1 MISST
6 RAVSWRRDL
15 KTRYFHP
22 MCPSGLPSGCLRH
35 RGEHGE
41 STGSTRSA
49 GSTLAR
55 VKPVPISVSVS
66 RLPRKRPCGTRLE
79 LGFKLQPGERAE
91 LIAATV
97 TRDGSRSEPL
107 SPVAVEATAA
117 KSIKKAIGMLISVR
131 SGRKFKARDHLE
143 RIMMRTA
150 LT

>member
-1 MISST
+1 MP
-6 RAVSWRRDL
+6 R
-15 KTRYFHP
+15 
-22 MCPSGLPSGCLRH
+22 
-35 RGEHGE
+35 
-41 STGSTRSA
+41 
-49 GSTLAR
+49 
-55 VKPVPISVSVS
+55 SVSVS
-66 RLPRKRPCGTRLE
+66 RLPRKRPCGTRLK

-107 SPVAVEATAA
+107 ILVAVEVTAA

>member
-1 MISST
+1 M
-6 RAVSWRRDL
+6 
-15 KTRYFHP
+15 
-22 MCPSGLPSGCLRH
+22 
-35 RGEHGE
+35 
-41 STGSTRSA
+41 
-49 GSTLAR
+49 
-55 VKPVPISVSVS
+55 PISVSVS
-66 RLPRKRPCGTRLE
+66 WLPQKRPCGTRLE
-79 LGFKLQPGERAE
+79 LGFKARAE
-91 LIAATV
+91 PIAATV

>member
-1 MISST
+1 M
-6 RAVSWRRDL
+6 
-15 KTRYFHP
+15 
-22 MCPSGLPSGCLRH
+22 
-35 RGEHGE
+35 
-41 STGSTRSA
+41 
-49 GSTLAR
+49 
-55 VKPVPISVSVS
+55 PISVSVS
-66 RLPRKRPCGTRLE
+66 RLPRKRPCGTRLK

-143 RIMMRTA
+143 RIMRCARRLRKVFFTA
-150 LT
+150 RSAALEKNCES

>member
-1 MISST
+1 M
-6 RAVSWRRDL
+6 
-15 KTRYFHP
+15 P
-22 MCPSGLPSGCLRH
+22 LPAALPLRNG
-35 RGEHGE
+35 GEHDG
-41 STGSTRSA
+41 STGSTLSA
-49 GSTLAR
+49 GSTLAS
-55 VKPVPISVSVS
+55 VEPVPRSVSVS
-66 RLPRKRPCGTRLE
+66 QLPQKRPCGTRLE

-91 LIAATV
+91 PIAATV

>member
-1 MISST
+1 M
-6 RAVSWRRDL
+6 
-15 KTRYFHP
+15 
-22 MCPSGLPSGCLRH
+22 
-35 RGEHGE
+35 
-41 STGSTRSA
+41 
-49 GSTLAR
+49 
-55 VKPVPISVSVS
+55 PISVSVS

-79 LGFKLQPGERAE
+79 LFKFYIQPGERAE

-131 SGRKFKARDHLE
+131 SGRKFKSRDHLE

-150 LT
+150 LTKSVFYRAQRGFRKILRELIVRVHSRAGVYAVATASAATRASRPRWIDCACAQGVQL